1 METEAH
7 DLAMHEKLE
16 LHELLAFKSL
26 CLTKAKTMQTL
37 VSDEN
42 LKLILQK
49 EAETAQRHIEQLQTT
64 LSQNLERTP
73 EPV

>member
-1 METEAH
+1 MDTEAH

-26 CLTKAKTMQTL
+26 CLTKAKAMQKL

-49 EAETAQRHIEQLQTT
+49 DAETAERHVRQLQET
-64 LSQNLERTP
+64 LSQH
-73 EPV
+73 VVS